1 MAWVGHSLTL
11 TCNLYPS
18 LLTSCAWERT
28 AWRSAIIWPLWH
40 NLSCLLMSRT
50 HEPNEDQ
57 GDRQWTGLSGE
68 KKKKTSFLQTSWIS
82 SHYFYQYKN
91 RKQLYSI
98 VIQIWL
104 MFASKDKQ
112 KGVLHRRYNAFLP
125 CSGKS
130 WNIKCCL
137 GPARWLSA
145 TVLNLWVTTPFWGLC
160 IWNSASQMFMLWFKI
175 VAKL

>member
-68 KKKKTSFLQTSWIS
+68 KKKQAFCRLPGSLPTIS
-82 SHYFYQYKN
+82 
-91 RKQLYSI
+91 I
-98 VIQIWL
+98 
-104 MFASKDKQ
+104 
-112 KGVLHRRYNAFLP
+112 
-125 CSGKS
+125 
-130 WNIKCCL
+130 NIKIESSYTL
-137 GPARWLSA
+137 LS
-145 TVLNLWVTTPFWGLC
+145 FRYGLC
-160 IWNSASQMFMLWFKI
+160 LHQKTNKREFYTDDIMPSCLALANLGTLNVVWGQQDGLVPPFSTCGSPPLSGDCVSEILQVRCLCYDSK
-175 VAKL
+175 